1 LNYVCPPVCEVNFSS
16 SAGPVIVLEPIGKR
30 KSPSGFII
38 SGSGHN
44 FHLAW
49 DNYPGALCY
58 TVYKAVDELNPF
70 GDYIV
75 VAECI
80 QDNFFDGDEG
90 YYRISAITTDGES
103 ELSDPINVG
112 VNPAP
117 PPLPVTIEV
126 VNVTHIND
134 LSSNGILAIDVLA
147 TSGFFYNHILTPLT
161 ELPGT
166 TFGAAY
172 ACNTSL
178 HFASENDGFGFN
190 KGIFQIY
197 PSTDFT
203 IGTTFAHG
211 ASFVTNASRRMT
223 EDDWI
228 VCNQGYYDG
237 VNHLFVS
244 AASWG
249 GGGISNAR
257 VRNIAKVGSNHI
269 LSAFDNFAP
278 NLGVYRY
285 TAELLLLENIL
296 PLGASVSA
304 SNLPLAMNE
313 SGHIAGSYTIGGV
326 DRGFLNQSGTGASSA
341 DIGLIIPFSINNS
354 KLVVGAY
361 SSQPRM
367 WTQATGV
374 QVVPGLPTLNYGFA
388 NDVNSA
394 GDIVG
399 RMSDAILVQ
408 FTAFLYRNGV
418 TYDLFSLIPF
428 AQTGPAQW
436 TRLTDALFINDN
448 KQIAGYGV
456 YNGVTTGYLMTVP

>member
-1 LNYVCPPVCEVNFSS
+1 
-16 SAGPVIVLEPIGKR
+16 
-30 KSPSGFII
+30 
-38 SGSGHN
+38 
-44 FHLAW
+44 
-49 DNYPGALCY
+49 
-58 TVYKAVDELNPF
+58 
-70 GDYIV
+70 
-75 VAECI
+75 
-80 QDNFFDGDEG
+80 
-90 YYRISAITTDGES
+90 
-103 ELSDPINVG
+103 
-112 VNPAP
+112 
-117 PPLPVTIEV
+117 
-126 VNVTHIND
+126 
-134 LSSNGILAIDVLA
+134 
-147 TSGFFYNHILTPLT
+147 
-161 ELPGT
+161 
-166 TFGAAY
+166 
-172 ACNTSL
+172 
-178 HFASENDGFGFN
+178 
-190 KGIFQIY
+190 
-197 PSTDFT
+197 
-203 IGTTFAHG
+203 
-211 ASFVTNASRRMT
+211 MT

-418 TYDLFSLIPF
+418 TYDLFSLIPV